1 MRTPGQALASSPTM
15 VGAITVLVT
24 VVAMF
29 LSYNAN
35 NGLPFVPVYRVALEV
50 PNSARLNANNEVR
63 LGGNRI
69 GVVESLDLTPPE
81 DETDPAPKALLTL
94 KLDKSAQP
102 LPQDSIFRIRYRS
115 FFGLKF
121 VEVVR
126 GTGEPAPEGFT
137 FIGTDDGGECMLPV
151 DLETFASQIP
161 DTARNGCFQSQT
173 EGEELAAAFDAPTRQ
188 AFRANLTELSSA
200 LAGRG
205 VSLNRAIDR
214 SPRLLAALKPVAET
228 LSDPA
233 TRLERFIIALS
244 DTAAATAP
252 VSEAFADSFRG
263 LRATMEAFSRDPAA
277 LAASISGAVPLV
289 EQSPPLL
296 ARARPLLDDS
306 AELLRRLDPGI
317 AALPETVPILNR
329 AFRVGAPVLA
339 RTPRTADDLRGLFVE
354 LRRTVD
360 QPSTKITIDRLGGVL
375 DDVRELGLHVAPAQT
390 TCNYFNYFAT
400 FLGEHLSQRTNV
412 GFQQRN
418 IFVQYPQDPPP
429 VNVLGTT
436 FDIDGEVHAPTASYS
451 GLPADALAGPGPDP
465 SKELEFQPDKLPVAH
480 GPIDAPHGQLT
491 PEYPDCAA
499 GQFGYPLGDLRVPG
513 QPVWSPTILEGDYP
527 GSVGRTNLFFNAEG
541 ERELRDT
548 HVPSRQPTTWARTF
562 GIGGNGR

>member
-1 MRTPGQALASSPTM
+1 M

-35 NGLPFVPVYRVALEV
+35 NGLPFIPVYRVSLEV

-69 GVVESLDLTPPE
+69 GVVEALNLAPPE
-81 DETDPAPKALLTL
+81 DETDTAPVAQLTL

-137 FIGTDDGGECMLPV
+137 FIGTDDEGDCMLPV
-151 DLETFASQIP
+151 DLDTFASQIP
-161 DTARNGCFQSQT
+161 ETARNGCFQSQT

-200 LAGRG
+200 VAGRG
-205 VSLNRAIDR
+205 VSLNRVIDR
-214 SPRLLAALKPVAET
+214 SPRLFAALKPVAET

-252 VSEAFADSFRG
+252 VSDAFADSFRG
-263 LRATMEAFSRDPAA
+263 LRATMEALSRDPAA

-289 EQSPPLL
+289 EQSPALL
-296 ARARPLLDDS
+296 ARARPLLDVS

-317 AALPETVPILNR
+317 AELPETVPILNR
-329 AFRVGAPVLA
+329 AFRIGAPVLA
-339 RTPRTADDLRGLFVE
+339 RTPETAEDLRDLFVE

-360 QPSTKITIDRLGGVL
+360 QPSTGITIDRLGGTL

-390 TCNYFNYFAT
+390 TCNYLNYFVT
-400 FLGEHLSQRTNV
+400 FLSEHLSQRTNV

-429 VNVLGTT
+429 VNLLGTT
-436 FDIDGEVHAPTASYS
+436 FDIDGEVHAPTDSYS
-451 GLPADALAGPGPDP
+451 GIPGDALAGPGPDP
-465 SKELEFQPDKLPVAH
+465 SKELEFQPEKLPIAH
-480 GPIDAPHGQLT
+480 APVDAPHGQLT
-491 PEYPDCAA
+491 RDYPDCAA

-513 QPVWSPTILEGDYP
+513 QPVWSPAILEGDYP
-527 GSVGRTNLFFNAEG
+527 GSLGRTNLFFNADG

-548 HVPSRQPTTWARTF
+548 HVPSRQPDTWADTF
-562 GIGGNGR
+562 GLRRADR